1 MRLRS
6 MIPTRFADFIMKIT
20 IRPTGL
26 LKRFIAPDT
35 ALENAHTVGEAMVQ
49 LSLPEDIGLV
59 MLVNGRTADWNT
71 TLADGDDLQLIPA
84 ISGG

>member
-1 MRLRS
+1 M
-6 MIPTRFADFIMKIT
+6 TIT

-26 LKRFIAPDT
+26 IKRFVTPDT
-35 ALENAHTVGEAMVQ
+35 VLEDARTVGEAVTQ

-59 MLVNGRTADWNT
+59 MLVNGRTANWDT
-71 TLADGDDLQLIPA
+71 VLADGDILQLIPV